1 MASEALIIRQTRVSR
16 DTPSIDA
23 LTIVAAFVR
32 LRALDI
38 LFTPAL
44 AFAIVFKVRTS
55 SLDHSRR
62 TTFFLANFNSSFERG
77 GLLTHEMIISI
88 SRALSH
94 RLKSVQYARGDK
106 GSEMIIG
113 LSSASVLFAMSFV
126 P

>member
-1 MASEALIIRQTRVSR
+1 MASEALIIRQTRVSG

-55 SLDHSRR
+55 SLDHARR

-77 GLLTHEMIISI
+77 RSSNTRNDYFNQPRLVTQVEI
-88 SRALSH
+88 RAICPLGI
-94 RLKSVQYARGDK
+94 RGAR
-106 GSEMIIG
+106 
-113 LSSASVLFAMSFV
+113 
-126 P
+126 

>member
-88 SRALSH
+88 SRLVTQVEIRAICPLGI
-94 RLKSVQYARGDK
+94 RGAR
-106 GSEMIIG
+106 
-113 LSSASVLFAMSFV
+113 
-126 P
+126 